1 MRRRPPLV
9 FACAAA
15 LALLIA
21 ACGGDSDAPD
31 RDTGVEA
38 TRGDGGEVA
47 GGGYALE
54 PGVPAARFD
63 AMLGFE
69 VVPGSTTEAIVVTQG
84 GQLWRVSLAGDDEP
98 ALFADVADRLID
110 EPGSEEGL
118 LGFAF
123 SPRFSQDNAVY
134 LHYSAGEPR
143 RSVVSRFRVAGD
155 TVDTSSEQ
163 VLLEVGQPY
172 PNHNGG
178 QLAFG
183 PDGYLYVGARRWRRS
198 RRSRWQRAE
207 LGHAARGDPAARCL
221 RRRCGLRHPF
231 GQPVR
236 GARRRARRDIRLRLP
251 QSLALQLRPGDGRA
265 LGRRCRSGALG
276 GDLIASRRAATTAG
290 TSWKASSATR
300 PMSVTTTG
308 MTLPR
313 AAYSHDGGRCAIIGG
328 HVYRGDALPELRGW
342 YVYADYCSGRVW
354 ALDTESESEPRLL
367 IEEGPPIA
375 SFGVLP
381 DGELIA
387 VTFANELARLVRQP

>member
-1 MRRRPPLV
+1 MRRRPPLL

-21 ACGGDSDAPD
+21 ACSGDSDAD
-31 RDTGVEA
+31 RDSGVEA
-38 TRGDGGEVA
+38 TRSDGGEVT

-54 PGVPAARFD
+54 PGIAAARFD
-63 AMLGFE
+63 NMLGFE
-69 VVPGSTTEAIVVTQG
+69 VVPGSATEAIVVTQG

-98 ALFADVADRLID
+98 ALFADVADKLID

-143 RSVVSRFRVAGD
+143 RSVVSRFRVAGA
-155 TVDTSSEQ
+155 TVDTGSEQ

-183 PDGYLYVGARRWRRS
+183 PDGYLYVALGDGGGGGDPDGNGQNLDTLLGAILRLDVSGAGAGYAIPSGNPFVGRDD
-198 RRSRWQRAE
+198 
-207 LGHAARGDPAARCL
+207 ARGEIFAYGFRNPWRFSFDPATGELWA
-221 RRRCGLRHPF
+221 GDV
-231 GQPVR
+231 GQGRWEEIDRVEA
-236 GARRRARRDIRLRLP
+236 GGNYGWNVMEGFECYEA
-251 QSLALQLRPGDGRA
+251 DG
-265 LGRRCRSGALG
+265 C
-276 GDLIASRRAATTAG
+276 DED
-290 TSWKASSATR
+290 
-300 PMSVTTTG
+300 G

-354 ALDTESESEPRLL
+354 ALDTEGESEPRVL